1 VQHKLNKIYIIDS
14 ITTAIL
20 VSRMKT
26 QDTIDVIFE
35 YNINSQRSGSAKNVY
50 ELILSNKSY
59 RLLDTI
65 YIQRP
70 YHIYALKNPFR
81 KMRMLRDIRDHN
93 ITKNLQLSL
102 CGKTIITSSH
112 STLLW
117 ACYTQILDFEE
128 VCEGMQEIIFPIKEN
143 IIKKIIKKNIYS
155 HIFPTIPKC
164 RYVFSKHYVRS
175 KTDIIVH
182 EKYDNVSKAEDIL
195 VILNTE
201 GKDDGHFGG
210 RAIAD
215 KFIKHNL
222 ETIYSHASVTKK
234 QCRYILKTHPALGQ
248 LRTWLYNMEVELT
261 KRRINFCYADE
272 LINLENAV
280 FVPTE
285 YFIEN
290 LGIRNILLCDVTSTV
305 FNYDKL
311 SVKFFGNSNEI
322 IDLSKRNETQ
332 YALAKRFFQLFTS
345 MEEI

>member
-1 VQHKLNKIYIIDS
+1 MQNKLSRIYIIDS

-26 QDTIDVIFE
+26 KNKIDVVFE
-35 YNINSQRSGSAKNVY
+35 CNVNASRSGSTKDVY
-50 ELILSNKSY
+50 ELILSNTSY

-65 YIQRP
+65 YIERP
-70 YHIYALKNPFR
+70 YQIYDLKNPFR
-81 KMRMLRDIRDHN
+81 KMRMLRNIRDHN
-93 ITKNLQLSL
+93 ITKNLKL
-102 CGKTIITSSH
+102 CLLGKTIITSSH

-117 ACYTQILDFEE
+117 ACYTQILEFEE
-128 VCEGMQEIIFPIKEN
+128 VCEGMQEIIFPVKHN
-143 IIKKIIKKNIYS
+143 IIKKIIKKIIYS
-155 HIFPTIPKC
+155 HIFPTVPRC

-182 EKYDNVSKAEDIL
+182 EKYESANRTDDIL

-222 ETIYSHASVTKK
+222 ETIFSHASVTKK

-248 LRTWLYNMEVELT
+248 LRTWLYKMEVELK
-261 KRRINFCYADE
+261 KRRINFCYADD
-272 LINLENAV
+272 LIDIENSV

-285 YFIEN
+285 YYIEK

-311 SVKFFGNSNEI
+311 NVKFYGNSNEI
-322 IDLSKRNETQ
+322 INLSKRNETQ
-332 YALAKRFFQLFTS
+332 YELAKRFFQLFTS